1 MVALH
6 QPRVAWDA
14 ARVLVGATRDDDLF
28 DWLSVQV
35 GDLLGPT
42 CQESLDRTRE
52 QLRHDPDSAR
62 ASVETGL
69 WRARL
74 EDMLRARPGLAGELQ
89 SLTTLTAGLLRER
102 AGHRPSTL
110 S

>member
-6 QPRVAWDA
+6 QPRVAWEA
-14 ARVLVGATRDDDLF
+14 ARVLVGATRDEDLF

-42 CQESLDRTRE
+42 CQESLERTRD
-52 QLRHDPDSAR
+52 QLRHDPDGTR

-74 EDMLRARPGLAGELQ
+74 EDVLRDRPGLAGELQ
-89 SLTTLTAGLLRER
+89 SLATLTAGLQKER
-102 AGHRPSTL
+102 AAHRPSML